1 MWLFTKNGFVSVVSN
16 RAGDGL
22 VVRARD
28 KRALDGISES
38 VGVLVAKSPK
48 SDYPYRVFV
57 SKEDFLS
64 WISSA
69 VTDLDYTNFKSKV
82 GQTRGSQYSDALHEV
97 WATMHH
103 VEDTDARS
111 GLRFGY
117 IERPL
122 DGPRRGLDV

>member
-1 MWLFTKNGFVSVVSN
+1 MWLFTKEGFVSVVSN
-16 RAGDGL
+16 REGDGL

-38 VGVLVAKSPK
+38 GGVPIAKSPK

-57 SKEDFLS
+57 SKQEFRS
-64 WISSA
+64 WISSE
-69 VTDLDYTNFKSKV
+69 VSDLNYTNFKSKV
-82 GQTRGSQYSDALHEV
+82 GQTRGSQYSNALHEV

-103 VEDTDARS
+103 VEDSDARS

-117 IERPL
+117 IKRPL